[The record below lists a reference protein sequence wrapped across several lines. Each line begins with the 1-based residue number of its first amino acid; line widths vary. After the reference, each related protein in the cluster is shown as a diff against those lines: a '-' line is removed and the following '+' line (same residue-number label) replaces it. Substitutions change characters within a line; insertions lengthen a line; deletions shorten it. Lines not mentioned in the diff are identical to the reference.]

1 MNKFDNI
8 ELDKRHA
15 PFNEY
20 YLERLLEII
29 DRAIDD
35 HPRTMALRVDLHLPE
50 YRDCGDS
57 IACNPNLSSGLMS
70 RFIGSLR
77 AKIDALRKRTVKR
90 LGSAPSCR
98 LRYLWVREWG
108 EKSGKWHYHAVLFVN
123 KDMFAWMGKYNER
136 PGRGQGLASL
146 IQQAWLSALGWPE
159 EEEYRSLIHIP
170 KNPCYWLNTGA
181 ADFQDAYDD
190 LTFRLSY
197 LAKERTKS
205 YSREERSFGCSER

>member
-1 MNKFDNI
+1 MYKFDGI
-8 ELDKRHA
+8 KLDNSHK

-35 HPRTMALRVDLHLPE
+35 HPRTLAVRLDLRLPE

-57 IACNPNLSSGLMS
+57 IACNPNLSPGLMS
-70 RFIGSLR
+70 RFISSLR
-77 AKIDALRKRTVKR
+77 AQIEALRKRTAKR
-90 LGSAPSCR
+90 LGKASPCR
-98 LRYLWVREWG
+98 LRYLWVREVG
-108 EKSGKWHYHAVLFVN
+108 NEAGKSHYHVVLFVN
-123 KDMFAWMGKYNER
+123 KDVFAWMGNYDEKA
-136 PGRGQGLASL
+136 GRKQGLASL
-146 IQQAWLSALGWPE
+146 IQQAWLSALGWPDE
-159 EEEYRSLIHIP
+159 GEYRSLIHIP

-181 ADFQDAYDD
+181 TDFQDAYDD